1 MEYLKGGYMGSDVC
15 KRWWLC
21 TNFLPSPSF
30 SLPASLPL
38 LILSNFFQKRKEV
51 WGSGGAENDNWRKVF
66 IGPGGDL
73 SLLDL

>member
-1 MEYLKGGYMGSDVC
+1 MYQFSSLS
-15 KRWWLC
+15 L
-21 TNFLPSPSF
+21 FLTAGLSPSF
-30 SLPASLPL
+30 NSP
-38 LILSNFFQKRKEV
+38 NFFQKKKEV